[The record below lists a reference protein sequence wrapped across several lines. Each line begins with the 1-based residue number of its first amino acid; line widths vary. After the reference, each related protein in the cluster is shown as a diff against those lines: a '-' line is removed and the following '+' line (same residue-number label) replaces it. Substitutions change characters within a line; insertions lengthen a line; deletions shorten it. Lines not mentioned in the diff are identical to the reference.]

1 MRQLTNIL
9 EGFGS
14 TLILLFRSAGYVP
27 TLPRQFGRFVEQCYM
42 IGYTT
47 LPIVA
52 LLSFF
57 IGSVLA
63 LQAGYSMENF
73 GAKQFIGTLVG
84 VIDSSDQVPYVLLG
98 FGKHTAPGMG
108 LFLDVGVAFMGE
120 PDFQLDAEGGSLNSQ
135 SGPLRTALDT
145 EEQEFE
151 DDAGAYLRYW
161 PILNLGFRIGV
172 G

>member
-1 MRQLTNIL
+1 
-9 EGFGS
+9 
-14 TLILLFRSAGYVP
+14 
-27 TLPRQFGRFVEQCYM
+27 
-42 IGYTT
+42 
-47 LPIVA
+47 
-52 LLSFF
+52 
-57 IGSVLA
+57 
-63 LQAGYSMENF
+63 
-73 GAKQFIGTLVG
+73 
-84 VIDSSDQVPYVLLG
+84 
-98 FGKHTAPGMG
+98 MG